1 MDFLLFLQKTAP
13 ATQLAMSAVSKTPP
27 TKLAA
32 AAPAAMSTSTQPLTA
47 GEKVEYTQIMHEMQ
61 SKYDFFRLVVKL

>member
-1 MDFLLFLQKTAP
+1 
-13 ATQLAMSAVSKTPP
+13 MSAVSRTPP

-47 GEKVEYTQIMHEMQ
+47 GEKVVYTQIMHATQ
-61 SKYDFFRLVVKL
+61 SNYDLFRLVVKL